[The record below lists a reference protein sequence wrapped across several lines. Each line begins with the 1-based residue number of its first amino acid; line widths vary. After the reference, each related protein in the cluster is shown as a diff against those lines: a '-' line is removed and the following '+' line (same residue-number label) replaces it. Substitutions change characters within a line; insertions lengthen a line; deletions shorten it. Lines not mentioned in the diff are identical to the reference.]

1 MNVSQVKKNN
11 VDPINYKGKLS
22 VNFRRAGAMGLPWK
36 SGDTLI
42 GQKNHGIKGHGDI
55 ISSLSLNLPLPLSDF
70 EEKKTEG

>member
-1 MNVSQVKKNN
+1 
-11 VDPINYKGKLS
+11 
-22 VNFRRAGAMGLPWK
+22 MGLPWK

-70 EEKKTEG
+70 EEKKIEG